1 MSLQTI
7 KAMKDMSPI
16 TAVILAGGLGK
27 RLRGVVSDRP
37 KVLAEVNGRPFLT
50 YLLDQLADAG
60 INSVILC
67 TGYMADSVSKEIG
80 NSYNGVKITYSRENK
95 PLGTGGA
102 LGLAVSSLNLEYVLV
117 MNGDSY
123 IDADLNKCFE
133 WHLINGSLASI
144 VLVEVD
150 DVSRYGKV
158 VVNERN
164 ARILSFEEKGSDS
177 KAGWINAGI
186 YILSKNILKYL
197 KENSSESLEKDLF
210 PSLVGKGLYGYCCKG
225 DFIDIGTPESLA
237 EARDFFPN
245 DNS

>member
-50 YLLDQLADAG
+50 YLLDQLAEAG

-67 TGYMADSVSKEIG
+67 TGYMADSISKEIG
-80 NSYNGVKITYSRENK
+80 NLYNGVKITYSRENK

-102 LGLAVSSLNLEYVLV
+102 LRLAVSNLNLKYVLV

-123 IDADLNKCFE
+123 IGIDFKDFIE
-133 WHLINGSLASI
+133 WHVKRGCSASI
-144 VLVEVD
+144 VLVTAD
-150 DVSRYGKV
+150 DAGRYGSV
-158 VVNERN
+158 
-164 ARILSFEEKGSDS
+164 
-177 KAGWINAGI
+177 
-186 YILSKNILKYL
+186 
-197 KENSSESLEKDLF
+197 
-210 PSLVGKGLYGYCCKG
+210 
-225 DFIDIGTPESLA
+225 T
-237 EARDFFPN
+237 
-245 DNS
+245 